1 MSDFK
6 RPHRAES
13 TAYVPLQ
20 QSHFARSPPDMPHED
35 DDESPRSEQS
45 DSSTLLESGMQL
57 EDADYGKRSLW
68 ERVVAYIRPSRLR
81 WKRKGGQNEGADCLD
96 CEKRMVGRRKA
107 SRRCMRIGGGILLL
121 L

>member
-1 MSDFK
+1 
-6 RPHRAES
+6 
-13 TAYVPLQ
+13 
-20 QSHFARSPPDMPHED
+20 
-35 DDESPRSEQS
+35 
-45 DSSTLLESGMQL
+45 MQL

-68 ERVVAYIRPSRLR
+68 ERVVAYIRPERLR